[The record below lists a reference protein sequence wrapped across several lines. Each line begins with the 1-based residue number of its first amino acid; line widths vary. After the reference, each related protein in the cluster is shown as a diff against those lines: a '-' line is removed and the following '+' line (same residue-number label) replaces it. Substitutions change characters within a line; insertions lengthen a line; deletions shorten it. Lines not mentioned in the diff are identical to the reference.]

1 MNIVISW
8 YLCSISTAFSL
19 VSLHNLA
26 SMNNTHTKRD
36 ICSFGVL
43 LLTVMFQ
50 RLLEAEASVAYKDIV
65 DLFKIK
71 IDMVVMMR
79 ILAPVLFA
87 LLLLRTT
94 YSWPMILLRIT
105 LFMLLLIRC

>member
-1 MNIVISW
+1 
-8 YLCSISTAFSL
+8 
-19 VSLHNLA
+19 
-26 SMNNTHTKRD
+26 
-36 ICSFGVL
+36 
-43 LLTVMFQ
+43 MFQ
-50 RLLEAEASVAYKDIV
+50 RLLEAEASVADKDVV

-94 YSWPMILLRIT
+94 SSWAMILLRIT
-105 LFMLLLIRC
+105 LFMLLLI